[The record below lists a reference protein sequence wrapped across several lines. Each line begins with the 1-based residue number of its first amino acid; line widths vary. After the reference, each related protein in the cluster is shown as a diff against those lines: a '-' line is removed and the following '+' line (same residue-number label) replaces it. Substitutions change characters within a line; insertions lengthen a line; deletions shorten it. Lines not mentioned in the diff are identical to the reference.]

1 MKVVIHSPAF
11 PPQIGGLEEI
21 ARICAAGLTE
31 LGHQVTVLCESA
43 NTPPMEFPFRVLREA
58 SWRERL
64 AATAACDVFLMFNMS
79 LKGLPLPLL
88 CRKPL
93 VICHQGWYGV
103 DRNDSSLR
111 SRFKCWLSR
120 TLAKNI
126 ACSRAVADYLGG
138 PVEVI
143 PNAYN
148 DQLFRLRPE
157 IPRVRD
163 VLFVGRLVSD
173 KGAALLVEAV
183 ANLAAKGIRATLT
196 ITGGGP
202 EEQRLRQKVQHL
214 GLVEQTHFTGPLRGQ
229 VLAHEM
235 NRHRILVVPSIWE
248 EPFGIVALEGI
259 ASGCLAIG
267 SEGGGLADAI
277 GACGMTF
284 PNGDSTALAALLE
297 AHWESLHSYPHT
309 VVGASEAQHLNRHHP
324 KQVIQSFLE
333 VLQSS
338 CKTIKP

>member
-1 MKVVIHSPAF
+1 
-11 PPQIGGLEEI
+11 
-21 ARICAAGLTE
+21 
-31 LGHQVTVLCESA
+31 
-43 NTPPMEFPFRVLREA
+43 
-58 SWRERL
+58 
-64 AATAACDVFLMFNMS
+64 
-79 LKGLPLPLL
+79 
-88 CRKPL
+88 
-93 VICHQGWYGV
+93 
-103 DRNDSSLR
+103 
-111 SRFKCWLSR
+111 
-120 TLAKNI
+120 
-126 ACSRAVADYLGG
+126 
-138 PVEVI
+138 
-143 PNAYN
+143 
-148 DQLFRLRPE
+148 
-157 IPRVRD
+157 
-163 VLFVGRLVSD
+163 
-173 KGAALLVEAV
+173 
-183 ANLAAKGIRATLT
+183 
-196 ITGGGP
+196 
-202 EEQRLRQKVQHL
+202 
-214 GLVEQTHFTGPLRGQ
+214 
-229 VLAHEM
+229 M